1 MRTIAHISDLHFGR
15 EEARVAEAL
24 LADIEALAPSLVA
37 VSGDLTQRA
46 RRREFAAAR
55 DYLRRLRGPTLV
67 VPGNHDIPLFDVF
80 RRFFR
85 PLHRYRRYIAEEVM
99 PFHRD
104 EELAVLGVN
113 TARRNHYK
121 HGRVSIAQIEEI
133 RAHFGTI
140 PESVFKVIVTHH
152 PFIPPPDEPAP
163 PLVGRGPEALKAA
176 EAAGVDLL
184 LAGHMH
190 FGYSGDVRA
199 HHPVIRRSILVA
211 QAGTAISRRLR
222 REANAYNLIRIE
234 PPHLSLQVRGWS
246 GTRFEPK
253 LVERYVKRDD
263 VWHREA

>member
-15 EEARVAEAL
+15 EEPKVAEAL
-24 LADIEALAPSLVA
+24 VADLESVTPSLVA

-55 DYLRRLRGPTLV
+55 DYLQRLTVPVLV
-67 VPGNHDIPLFDVF
+67 VPGNHDIPLFDLA
-80 RRFFR
+80 RRFLT
-85 PLHRYRRYIAEEVM
+85 PLHRYRRYIAEDVM
-99 PFHRD
+99 PFYHD

-121 HGRVSIAQIEEI
+121 HGRLSLAQIEQI
-133 RAHFGTI
+133 RERLSPI

-152 PFIPPPDEPAP
+152 PFIPPPDDASP
-163 PLVGRGPEALKAA
+163 PLVGRGPEGLKAA

-190 FGYSGDVRA
+190 FGYTGDVRA
-199 HHPVIRRSILVA
+199 HHPVIRRSIMVA

-222 REANAYNLIRIE
+222 REANTYNLIRIE
-234 PPHLSLQVRGWS
+234 PPHLALEVRGWK
-246 GTRFEPK
+246 GARFEPK
-253 LVERYVKRDD
+253 LIERYVKRED

>member
-1 MRTIAHISDLHFGR
+1 MRSIAHISDLHFGR
-15 EEARVAEAL
+15 EDLAVAEAL
-24 LADIEALAPSLVA
+24 LADIDGLAPSLVA

-46 RRREFAAAR
+46 RRAQFAAAR
-55 DYLRRLRGPTLV
+55 DYLARFSRPTLV
-67 VPGNHDIPLFDVF
+67 VPGNHDIPLYDVF
-80 RRFFR
+80 LRFFR
-85 PLHRYRRYIAEEVM
+85 PLHRYRRYIAEDVM
-99 PFHRD
+99 PFYKD
-104 EELAVLGVN
+104 EEIAVLGVN

-121 HGRVSIAQIEEI
+121 DGRVSLEQIEDI
-133 RAHFGTI
+133 REHFGTI

-152 PFIPPPDEPAP
+152 PFIPPPDDASP

-190 FGYSGDVRA
+190 FGYTGDVRA

-222 REANAYNLIRIE
+222 RESNGYNLIRIE
-234 PPHLSLQVRGWS
+234 PPHLSLEVRGWTGS
-246 GTRFEPK
+246 RFEPR